1 MKIKTVFFLLM
12 PAFLL
17 ISCADNVSDPG
28 NTNPDPESFFNS
40 QVLPIFTQSCAS
52 CHGGSGGVNLNTF
65 NNIVNASG
73 NKLGRS
79 VIAGD
84 ADASPLYQLL
94 LGPVGSVP
102 KMPIGSSLS
111 ETQINT
117 IKTWIDNGATN
128 D

>member
-1 MKIKTVFFLLM
+1 MTTKTTFFFLLISIWM
-12 PAFLL
+12 

-28 NTNPDPESFFNS
+28 NSNPDPESFFND
-40 QVLPIFTQSCAS
+40 QVLPIFTQHCAS

-73 NKLGRS
+73 NRLGRS

-94 LGPVGSVP
+94 LGPVGTVP
-102 KMPIGSSLS
+102 KMPNGSSLS
-111 ETQINT
+111 ESQINT

-128 D
+128 E